1 MSLAEPVDEAWQR
14 RTAERRMAL
23 RRARIFATTLLVV
36 MLIVFSLCWWYEP
49 GLPWLGY
56 PRAFAEAGVIG
67 AVADW
72 FAVVALFRRP
82 MGLPIPHTAIL
93 PRNKQRMG
101 DALGLFIASN
111 FLAPAEIEARLDR
124 IDASGWITQ
133 WLGEKEHIR
142 LIIRGSQGLLP
153 PALELLGQ
161 DQIRSFCRSLLR
173 DGIDAFAATP
183 MAGRILAVLV
193 EQGYEG
199 RAYHWGLE
207 RAILLLEANRAD
219 ISRNASTHGS
229 GWLGG
234 WVDGKLTDGFI
245 TGLVETLRAARAKN
259 HPWRREF
266 SGFIQGWIRRLA
278 EDEDLL
284 ERGEKIKS
292 AVLDDKMVE
301 SYLDWLAGEA
311 EEKLEAELASE
322 GGLVAAALEH
332 ALQALAAWLAQDTQ
346 MRAMIDRWTRQ
357 LVLNAIVPNRA
368 EIGAFVSDVLAR
380 WETGTLVDRLELQVG
395 KDLQYIR
402 INGTLVGGLVGLVV
416 FAVTK
421 VLR

>member
-1 MSLAEPVDEAWQR
+1 MTLAEPVDEAWQR
-14 RTAERRMAL
+14 RTAERRIAL

-36 MLIVFSLCWWYEP
+36 MLILFSLCWWYEP
-49 GLPWLGY
+49 ALPGLGY

-101 DALGLFIASN
+101 DAMGLFIASN
-111 FLAPAEIEARLDR
+111 FLAPDEIEQRLDR

-133 WLGEKEHIR
+133 WLAEPDHIR
-142 LIIRGSQGLLP
+142 LIVRGSQGLLP

-161 DQIRSFCRSLLR
+161 DQIRGFCRTLIR
-173 DGIDAFAATP
+173 DGIDAIAATP
-183 MAGRILAVLV
+183 MAGRILSVLV
-193 EQGYEG
+193 EQGYED
-199 RAYHWGLE
+199 RAYDWGLE
-207 RAILLLEANRAD
+207 RAGLLLEANRAA
-219 ISRNASTHGS
+219 ICRNAATQGS
-229 GWLGG
+229 GLFGG
-234 WVDGKLTDGFI
+234 WVDGKLTDAFI
-245 TGLVETLRAARAKN
+245 TGLIGTLQAARAQG
-259 HPWRREF
+259 HPWRRDF
-266 SGFIQGWIRRLA
+266 AGFIQGWIRRLA
-278 EDEDLL
+278 EDEELL
-284 ERGEKIKS
+284 DRGEQIKS

-301 SYLDWLAGEA
+301 SYLGWLAGEA
-311 EEKLEAELASE
+311 EAKLGAELASE
-322 GGLVAAALEH
+322 GGIVVAALEH

-346 MRAMIDRWTRQ
+346 MRGMIDRWTRQ

-380 WETGTLVDRLELQVG
+380 WDTGTLVDRLELQVG

-402 INGTLVGGLVGLVV
+402 INGTLVGGLIGLII
-416 FAVTK
+416 FTVTK
-421 VLR
+421 ALR